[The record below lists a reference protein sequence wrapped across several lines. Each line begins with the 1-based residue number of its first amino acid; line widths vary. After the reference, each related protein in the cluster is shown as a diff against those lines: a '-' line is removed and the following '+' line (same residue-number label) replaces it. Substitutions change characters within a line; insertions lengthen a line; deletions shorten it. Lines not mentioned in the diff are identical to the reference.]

1 MEVRVTDDKK
11 GQNGFKPRHKSGG
24 SFGNKNG
31 SFRGNKDGKP
41 WDRDKKPYERKPW
54 DKDNKPWNK
63 DNKDKK
69 PYDKKPR
76 ETAPEPEQPQKPIKK
91 VMLRQDLIDA
101 AKNTE
106 EKSAQN
112 PQPMRE
118 AQGIAKNI
126 LFEDNHVL
134 VVVKPQ
140 NLPTQGDKTGDKC
153 LLDELKE
160 YLIEKYDKPGDAYLG
175 LVHRLDRPTGGVMVF
190 AKTSKAAARLSEQI
204 REGDFDKNYA
214 AVTAGKPNRFGRVE
228 HYLFKDER
236 NNYVS
241 LVPSTLDGAKLAV
254 SEVTLVDE
262 TYDEPTDER
271 KLAFDDTG
279 HNTDGQE
286 TVPFA
291 SDEAEN
297 AETHAM
303 PESEKLE
310 KSEKPETEKKSEQ
323 KLSLVSVKLLT
334 GRTHQVRVQL
344 KALGAPIVG
353 DGKYAGEKLVRSPH
367 LALWAYRLCFT
378 HPVSGDLMLFYSQPP
393 QEFPWTEFDT
403 ESLVDTLRPRK

>member
-1 MEVRVTDDKK
+1 MTDDKK
-11 GQNGFKPRHKSGG
+11 GQNGFKPRNKSGG

-31 SFRGNKDGKP
+31 SFRSNKDGKP
-41 WDRDKKPYERKPW
+41 WDR
-54 DKDNKPWNK
+54 
-63 DNKDKK
+63 DKK

-76 ETAPEPEQPQKPIKK
+76 ETAPEPEPPQKPIKK
-91 VMLRQDLIDA
+91 VMLRQALIDA

-160 YLIEKYDKPGDAYLG
+160 YLIEKYDKPGAAYLG

-241 LVPSTLDGAKLAV
+241 LVPSTLEGAKLAV

-271 KLAFDDTG
+271 KTAFDDMSRD
-279 HNTDGQE
+279 NADGQE
-286 TVPFA
+286 PVPSA
-291 SDEAEN
+291 SDETEN

-303 PESEKLE
+303 PVPEKSEKSE

-323 KLSLVSVKLLT
+323 KLALVSVKLLT

>member
-1 MEVRVTDDKK
+1 
-11 GQNGFKPRHKSGG
+11 
-24 SFGNKNG
+24 
-31 SFRGNKDGKP
+31 
-41 WDRDKKPYERKPW
+41 
-54 DKDNKPWNK
+54 
-63 DNKDKK
+63 
-69 PYDKKPR
+69 
-76 ETAPEPEQPQKPIKK
+76 
-91 VMLRQDLIDA
+91 
-101 AKNTE
+101 
-106 EKSAQN
+106 
-112 PQPMRE
+112 
-118 AQGIAKNI
+118 
-126 LFEDNHVL
+126 
-134 VVVKPQ
+134 
-140 NLPTQGDKTGDKC
+140 
-153 LLDELKE
+153 
-160 YLIEKYDKPGDAYLG
+160 
-175 LVHRLDRPTGGVMVF
+175 MVF

-241 LVPSTLDGAKLAV
+241 LVPSTLEGAKLAV

-271 KLAFDDTG
+271 KLAFDDM
-279 HNTDGQE
+279 NRDNADGQE
-286 TVPFA
+286 PVPSA
-291 SDEAEN
+291 SDETEN

-303 PESEKLE
+303 PVPEKSEKSE

-323 KLSLVSVKLLT
+323 KLALVSVKLLT